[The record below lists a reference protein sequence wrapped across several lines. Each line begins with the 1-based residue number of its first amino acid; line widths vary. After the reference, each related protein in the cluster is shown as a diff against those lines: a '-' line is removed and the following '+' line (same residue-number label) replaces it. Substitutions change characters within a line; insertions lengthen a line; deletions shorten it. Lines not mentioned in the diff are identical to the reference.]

1 LYAIKMEEDKSLT
14 TTIQST
20 IYQGDKNADT
30 LVFLIPQ
37 KYEENSLADCEI
49 LLRYIM
55 PNGMGRS
62 EKLEMY
68 PIPHNKDYYQFRLS
82 VASRF
87 TEDDGDIEL
96 WLTAVNFNDDILF
109 RTGTATVTITP
120 HKVIDDYLP
129 PAALNQLDELAA
141 KVYHMELETVNN
153 LKYDSVEETLQLTA
167 NGVPVGDLVALG
179 KIVED
184 MDDVINF
191 GDEETDGGDGTSSG
205 GASSGGNSS
214 GSEDDDG
221 IINF

>member
-1 LYAIKMEEDKSLT
+1 VYAIKMEEDKSLT

-20 IYQGDKNADT
+20 IYQGDKNSDT

-37 KYEENSLADCEI
+37 KYEENSLSDCDI
-49 LLRYIM
+49 LLRYIL
-55 PNGMGRS
+55 PNGIGCS
-62 EKLEMY
+62 EQLEMY

-141 KVYHMELETVNN
+141 KVNSMGQGVVNN
-153 LKYDSVEETLQLTA
+153 LKYDAVEETLQLTS
-167 NGVPVGDLVALG
+167 NGIPVGDLVALG
-179 KIVED
+179 KIVEE
-184 MDDVINF
+184 MDDLINF
-191 GDEETDGGDGTSSG
+191 GDDANDEDGGDSGTTSG
-205 GASSGGNSS
+205 TQ
-214 GSEDDDG
+214 DG